1 MRKLLLLALLWS
13 LYLIHASAESIAIL
27 DHSRDLRNYSAEVA
41 SWVRQPQWYPKDEGA
56 SAPCIV
62 LIRTTGDAPALSQCP
77 PTVLISGPR
86 HRYTAVYS
94 SQAEARACIALLSE
108 TEGVIYC
115 EADQPIRPAE
125 AAADAATAIQDIS
138 FQSWGAAQMEFAG
151 FNAYARVA
159 GKGSCTVA
167 IIDSGV
173 YRHSL
178 IRPRLTASG
187 FDYVDIDFDSTN
199 DVFGHGTNVAGIIV
213 DCTPDLPVYILP
225 IRILD
230 SSGYGSIANAI
241 NAIEEA
247 VSSGADVIN
256 LSLSMQGHSAAL
268 DDAILSARDAGAMV
282 VIAAGNNS
290 ADTSGICPAHLQ
302 QTGLIV
308 VGAATGGDYV
318 ADYSNDGVSVDM
330 YAYGS
335 GIRCCSISGGYT
347 SASGTSMATPHIS
360 AACATLEVLH
370 PGMTAYA
377 METWLRAS
385 CTDTEASVPRLS
397 RLTPQSLPLHL
408 SQLNLP
414 PGQEIALFTRA
425 FPLSCQQTVGFESS
439 NADVARVEDGRL
451 FTLAEGSATITAS
464 VGGWIPLSFTVQVSA
479 GFSGISTLPAAL
491 GEIGDEAFRSTGV
504 DVIRMHDGIASIGV
518 DIFDPSAS
526 AVILC
531 TPDSFAHRTALTEGW
546 PYILT
551 PPEQIR

>member
-1 MRKLLLLALLWS
+1 MRKLLLLILLWS
-13 LYLIHASAESIAIL
+13 LYLVYASAESVVIV
-27 DHSRDLRNYSAEVA
+27 DHSRDLSNYSAEVA
-41 SWVRQPQWYPKDEGA
+41 SWVRQPQWYPKEEGT

-62 LIRTTGDAPALSQCP
+62 LIRTTGDAPEISQCP

-86 HRYTAVYS
+86 HRYTAVYP
-94 SQAEARACIALLSE
+94 SQAEASACISLLN
-108 TEGVIYC
+108 GADNIIYC
-115 EADQPIRPAE
+115 ELDQPIRPAE
-125 AAADAATAIQDIS
+125 STADATAAEDIT
-138 FQSWGAAQMEFAG
+138 FKSWGAAQMEFAG

-159 GKGSCTVA
+159 GQGSCTVA

-178 IRPRLTASG
+178 LRPRLTTSG

-199 DVFGHGTNVAGIIV
+199 DVFGHGTNVAGIVV
-213 DCTPDLPVYILP
+213 DCTPGLPVYILP

-247 VSSGADVIN
+247 VNSGADVIN
-256 LSLSMQGHSAAL
+256 LSLSMQGHSSAL

-335 GIRCCSISGGYT
+335 GIQCCSVSGGYT

-377 METWLRAS
+377 MENWLKAS

-397 RLTPQSLPLHL
+397 RLTPQSLPLQL
-408 SQLNLP
+408 SLLNLP
-414 PGQEIALFTRA
+414 PGQEIALFTQA
-425 FPLSCQQTVGFESS
+425 FPLSCQQTVDFESS
-439 NADVARVEDGRL
+439 NTDVARVENGRL
-451 FTLAEGSATITAS
+451 TTHAEGSATITAS
-464 VGGWIPLSFTVQVSA
+464 VGGWLPLSFTVQVSA
-479 GFSGISTLPAAL
+479 GCSGISTLPAAL
-491 GEIGDEAFRSTGV
+491 GVIGDEAFRGTAVSV
-504 DVIRMHDGIASIGV
+504 VYLPDGISVVGENV
-518 DIFDPSAS
+518 FDPGAS
-526 AVILC
+526 VVILC
-531 TPDSFAHRTALTEGW
+531 TPDSPAHRTALAEGW
-546 PYILT
+546 PCILT